1 MASEFFGYTAD
12 NKSNP
17 KATIFRSVVLHLK
30 YAVFLLLGALVWASF
45 TAEQGVDKLRKDECA
60 LFGADA
66 QNPCVAPSADQLTQ
80 NETLYGL
87 GVAVT
92 IINAA
97 LMVLSLFTHLHPDTD
112 NLVCA
117 TFQYHGVFRALTCIL
132 NIALFAGLVGV
143 FREDDDDNNGAKLL
157 AEDNLEN
164 NVYFKDTFDPYAAS
178 AAGLGISLLDAV
190 LGSIVIFWVYGK
202 RCAVPESSGA
212 YGGGE

>member
-1 MASEFFGYTAD
+1 MASEFFGYTAE
-12 NKSNP
+12 NKSNT

-30 YAVFLLLGALVWASF
+30 YAVFVLLGALVWASF

-60 LFGADA
+60 LFGAF
-66 QNPCVAPSADQLTQ
+66 NNSCVVPSAEQLTQ

-97 LMVLSLFTHLHPDTD
+97 LMVLSLFTHLDPATD

-117 TFQYHGVFRALTCIL
+117 TFQYHGVFRVLTCIL

-164 NVYFKDTFDPYAAS
+164 NVYFKDTFDPYAA
-178 AAGLGISLLDAV
+178 AASGLGISLLDAV

-202 RCAVPESSGA
+202 RCAVPEKSGS
-212 YGGGE
+212 YGEGE